1 MAKKDGEIVVSGEM
15 DDSNIIPYFFS
26 IDKIKKPNCK
36 LCQSEFR
43 EEAEE
48 IYESQTRKNY
58 TEIKNRLKER
68 HDFDISMPAVQNHII
83 YHYKITQNNVSL
95 QEYAENIQGWVNMQT
110 NKVAALRARI
120 AIMER
125 EMFSIAQQSDDV
137 DLVERRKNAETI
149 KKLAETI
156 LTYENK
162 LSDFQE
168 QAKPVNL
175 IFNQLKI
182 IVNDEMQ
189 HIESVKVKKVLSK
202 VLTRLRDSVG
212 DMVIEG

>member
-1 MAKKDGEIVVSGEM
+1 MAKKAGEIVVSEETV
-15 DDSNIIPYFFS
+15 DSNIIPYFFS
-26 IDKIKKPNCK
+26 IDKIEKPNCK

-58 TEIKNRLKER
+58 TEIKNKLKER

-120 AIMER
+120 AVMER
-125 EMFSIAQQSDDV
+125 EMFSIAQQSEDI
-137 DLVERRKNAETI
+137 DLTERRKNAETI

-162 LSDFQE
+162 LSDFHE

-189 HIESVKVKKVLSK
+189 HIESIKTKKVLSK
-202 VLTRLRDSVG
+202 VLTRLKDSVG